1 MQTTQMP
8 SWWDKVAAGV
18 VCASLLGCAISPS
31 DVGKLAAPVP
41 VAAPLSGHYSAR
53 AENKSEAKSQ
63 TATPSDVARSPSGGG
78 AAGIGTGVAAE
89 PNATDAPQT
98 QRGRTSWYGK
108 KFNGRRTASGERFD
122 AMALTAAHRT
132 LPLLSYA
139 RVRVVGSGKEV
150 VVRINDRGPF
160 HSRRVLD
167 VSYAAAH
174 QLGIVERGT
183 ALVDIFPLAAEE
195 VPANAEVKGATQ

>member
-1 MQTTQMP
+1 MRCTPDATVMR
-8 SWWDKVAAGV
+8 SCWHKAVVGLAAGV
-18 VCASLLGCAISPS
+18 LLGCTTPPGTVVPPQPLVVATTPPVLARSPS
-31 DVGKLAAPVP
+31 DVIAADTNTHVQAPPVPSAAPV
-41 VAAPLSGHYSAR
+41 AAHAYP
-53 AENKSEAKSQ
+53 
-63 TATPSDVARSPSGGG
+63 
-78 AAGIGTGVAAE
+78 
-89 PNATDAPQT
+89 T

-160 HSRRVLD
+160 HKGRVLD
-167 VSYAAAH
+167 VSYAAAR
-174 QLGIVERGT
+174 QLGIVKRGS
-183 ALVDIFPLAAEE
+183 ALVDITPLAADE
-195 VPANAEVKGATQ
+195 VPGNADIYGVNPQGAP